1 MEYGTTRLRDLGN
14 AESSAGAVIVSGGRR
29 ATRGRRPARR
39 QRDAVTRRPGCLP
52 VVAAVIASVFIVM
65 PAHTARAA
73 ESHISSAALLL
84 AIETGG
90 APAIVDVRSGREFE
104 KGHVPGALHIP
115 FWAMLSRS
123 SEIPTP
129 PDEPVVIYCEHGP
142 RAGLAKAA
150 LRAAGFRKVLYLEG
164 HMSGWKRAGLPQEI
178 TAPPP

>member
-1 MEYGTTRLRDLGN
+1 MDHGTTRLRNLGGT
-14 AESSAGAVIVSGGRR
+14 ESGAGAVIVSGGRR
-29 ATRGRRPARR
+29 ATRGRRA
-39 QRDAVTRRPGCLP
+39 ATRRSECLP
-52 VVAAVIASVFIVM
+52 VAAVIASVFIIM

-73 ESHISSAALLL
+73 ESHISPAALLL

-90 APAIVDVRSGREFE
+90 APAIVDVRSGREFK

-150 LRAAGFRKVLYLEG
+150 LRAAGFRQVIYLEG
-164 HMSGWKRAGLPQEI
+164 HMSGWKRAELPQEI
-178 TAPPP
+178 AAPPP

>member
-1 MEYGTTRLRDLGN
+1 
-14 AESSAGAVIVSGGRR
+14 V
-29 ATRGRRPARR
+29 RR
-39 QRDAVTRRPGCLP
+39 QRGAAARRPERLP
-52 VVAAVIASVFIVM
+52 IAAVIASVLSVM

-73 ESHISSAALLL
+73 ESHISSADLLR

-90 APAIVDVRSGREFE
+90 APAIVDVRSGREFA

-115 FWAMLSRS
+115 FWAMLPRS

-129 PDEPVVIYCEHGP
+129 PDEAVVVYCEHGP

>member
-1 MEYGTTRLRDLGN
+1 
-14 AESSAGAVIVSGGRR
+14 
-29 ATRGRRPARR
+29 
-39 QRDAVTRRPGCLP
+39 
-52 VVAAVIASVFIVM
+52 M

-73 ESHISSAALLL
+73 ESHISPAALLL

-129 PDEPVVIYCEHGP
+129 PDESVVIYCEHGP

-150 LRAAGFRKVLYLEG
+150 LRAAGFRQVLYLEG

-178 TAPPP
+178 TAPSP